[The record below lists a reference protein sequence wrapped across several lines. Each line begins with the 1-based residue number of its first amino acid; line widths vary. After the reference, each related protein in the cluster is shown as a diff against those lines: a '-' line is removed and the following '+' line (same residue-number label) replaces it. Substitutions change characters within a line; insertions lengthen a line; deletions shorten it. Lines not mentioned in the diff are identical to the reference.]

1 MDNVRFNDVVILG
14 ITCQCSVS
22 SKKYQTG
29 SFSVNR
35 YLHSS
40 LSQLPNTPFKTA
52 VFNVNRHLHTS
63 VCQSQNKSV
72 VHLLCFFFYQKP
84 SELLVSLGVRL
95 SVIASFITFWYSPAK
110 LLLKLHCKWN
120 LACQWWFLGR
130 ADLDL
135 YEWSWPLWGGAS
147 NEPKN
152 GKFDKYF

>member
-1 MDNVRFNDVVILG
+1 MSYQPMDNVRFNDVVILG

-22 SKKYQTG
+22 SIKYQTG
-29 SFSVNR
+29 SFSDNIYR
-35 YLHSS
+35 HSS

-95 SVIASFITFWYSPAK
+95 SVIASFITF
-110 LLLKLHCKWN
+110 
-120 LACQWWFLGR
+120 
-130 ADLDL
+130 
-135 YEWSWPLWGGAS
+135 
-147 NEPKN
+147 
-152 GKFDKYF
+152 